1 MSVIYWFRFLNIFVT
16 YMRLEKIR
24 ISLISRAIA
33 FLMAVYLFNF
43 SIDSR
48 DAHAD
53 SVAEDLSF
61 NDIESVYEF
70 LAEGLLGI
78 ENAVEEHDE
87 RDQEDGGSFE
97 FKKVYFIVSIPQVQ
111 AKAPN
116 YISSIY
122 SSIDFCDPLAIR
134 AAEIISPPP
143 RA

>member
-1 MSVIYWFRFLNIFVT
+1 MSIIHFYIYLQPPMKSKKN
-16 YMRLEKIR
+16 R
-24 ISLISRAIA
+24 ISLVSRAIA

-48 DAHAD
+48 DAHSD
-53 SVAEDLSF
+53 SVAEDLSY

-87 RDQEDGGSFE
+87 RDQEDSGSFE
-97 FKKVYFIVSIPQVQ
+97 FKKVYFTVTIPTVQ
-111 AKAPN
+111 TKVAIGIKN
-116 YISSIY
+116 IY
-122 SSIDFCDPLAIR
+122 SSVDYCEPLAIR
-134 AAEIISPPP
+134 ATEINSPPP